1 MSYASTT
8 IVDTGKFRM
17 FPEIKDDVHYVV
29 NVDEIANL
37 FTVTKSSCPF
47 KEGDFACILQFVEFL
62 INKRSHAVL
71 MIFLRSEYVEITEP
85 YNLAFS
91 MGHDATDIAVEL
103 KF

>member
-1 MSYASTT
+1 MSFRICFRVALVFALQHFRERYVLDGPLSTILNDAMDEFIKRMSYASTT

-47 KEGDFACILQFVEFL
+47 KEGDFACILQFVEF
-62 INKRSHAVL
+62 
-71 MIFLRSEYVEITEP
+71 
-85 YNLAFS
+85 
-91 MGHDATDIAVEL
+91 
-103 KF
+103 